1 MALCKAAVRRVG
13 GQEMVGSHHGQAA
26 SCEGVSMGAE
36 GQERVARA
44 VVGSEGGGGQACD
57 TMGGRDVEPDGAAP
71 RWDTHEPGQ
80 RRQQGRRKGEGGEA
94 QRGSA
99 R

>member
-57 TMGGRDVEPDGAAP
+57 TMGGRDVEPD
-71 RWDTHEPGQ
+71 
-80 RRQQGRRKGEGGEA
+80 
-94 QRGSA
+94 
-99 R
+99 

>member
-13 GQEMVGSHHGQAA
+13 GQEMVGSHLGQAA
-26 SCEGVSMGAE
+26 TCEGVSMGAE

-57 TMGGRDVEPDGAAP
+57 TMVNGRVGRGAGLSGA
-71 RWDTHEPGQ
+71 E
-80 RRQQGRRKGEGGEA
+80 
-94 QRGSA
+94 
-99 R
+99 

>member
-13 GQEMVGSHHGQAA
+13 GEEMEGSHHGQAA
-26 SCEGVSMGAE
+26 SSEGVSVGAE
-36 GQERVARA
+36 GQER
-44 VVGSEGGGGQACD
+44 ACD
-57 TMGGRDVEPDGAAP
+57 TMGGRDVEPG
-71 RWDTHEPGQ
+71 RVKRRRGQ
-80 RRQQGRRKGEGGEA
+80 QRRRKGEGGEA